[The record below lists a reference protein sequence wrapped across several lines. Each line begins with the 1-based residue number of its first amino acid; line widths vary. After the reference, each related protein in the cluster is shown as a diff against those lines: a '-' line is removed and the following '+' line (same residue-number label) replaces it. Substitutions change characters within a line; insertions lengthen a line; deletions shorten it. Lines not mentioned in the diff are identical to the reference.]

1 MKSGS
6 ILVGSEADATKFI
19 ADARDVNVSMPCARS
34 TPSRRQLVV
43 VEHLAKLAAL
53 KALGYDKRTN
63 I

>member
-19 ADARDVNVSMPCARS
+19 ADARDVNVAMSCARS
-34 TPSRRQLVV
+34 APSRRQLVV
-43 VEHLAKLAAL
+43 VEHLAKWAAL
-53 KALGYDKRTN
+53 KALGKDKSSN